1 MSWNILY
8 IAAWLA
14 AAILATV
21 TTAFCR
27 KLAPRWGFV
36 DKPKQEAH
44 KSHKVPTP
52 VLGGLG
58 MVSA

>member
-8 IAAWLA
+8 IAAWLV

-44 KSHKVPTP
+44 TSPPRKHT
-52 VLGGLG
+52 
-58 MVSA
+58 